1 MKNQIYLLH
10 NRLTSRFGS
19 VFSFPTD
26 AYATKVMQQQLLENH
41 LSLDEYTLY
50 NVGSYDISTGFVD
63 TSDLR
68 SIPWNVSSP
77 VETEAK

>member
-10 NRLTSRFGS
+10 NRLTCRFGS
-19 VFSFPTD
+19 IFSFPTD
-26 AYATKVMQQQLLENH
+26 AYAVKVLTQQLNENH

-63 TSDLR
+63 TSELR
-68 SIPWNVSSP
+68 VIPWNVSTP
-77 VETEAK
+77 LETEAK